1 MCSQY
6 KINSQIRR
14 VQSCMSKISIDVDR
28 FLSIFG
34 QPLSLIGT
42 RKLRIGFVKKGLV
55 VKEVRTLLQ
64 PVE

>member
-1 MCSQY
+1 
-6 KINSQIRR
+6 
-14 VQSCMSKISIDVDR
+14 MSKISIDVDR